1 MQSAIVELSKM
12 GSLPSSANL
21 DVVKLEKFQ
30 ALLTAVQQPV
40 SDEEACVLVRLFG
53 SDECF
58 GLAWSL
64 IHLIET
70 APGWPIFG
78 CLSGLE
84 NEWIDKLKERA
95 SH

>member
-12 GSLPSSANL
+12 GLLPSST
-21 DVVKLEKFQ
+21 DPDTETIEKFQ
-30 ALLTAVQQPV
+30 TLLEAVQQPV
-40 SDEEACVLVRLFG
+40 SDEEACILVKLFG
-53 SDECF
+53 PDECF

-70 APGWPIFG
+70 APSWPKLA

-84 NEWIDKLKERA
+84 NEWINKLRERVT
-95 SH
+95 H